1 MSRILSILLVAA
13 CLLLPALDAVA
24 QPLPD
29 PIKLVYRADTR
40 PPSEMF
46 ESGFLGRGSNMDLL
60 AHTLGGSCEETNL
73 ARASTWV
80 SMSAEHATAIGF
92 ATGRLEGIEENGP
105 EHSMWIYTI
114 RPDHTYINVRSV
126 IQSAAIAGWYE
137 QQGYTDAQGD
147 TLAHLLY
154 STLHGTELEVV
165 AHYVA
170 RENIV
175 RAQNVYF
182 NEGGYN
188 LVRGAVETNQRYY
201 RALDTQ
207 ASHDVADLQVFVPAA
222 SIRDDYDSD
231 SDSEGSC
238 SMSCDG
244 SVESASSRSPLAV
257 APRSAHCKVRNGFS
271 QMLLD
276 IIND

>member
-1 MSRILSILLVAA
+1 MSRILSMLLAAA
-13 CLLLPALDAVA
+13 CLLPALDAVA
-24 QPLPD
+24 QPLPE
-29 PIKLVYRADTR
+29 PIKLVYRADSR
-40 PPSEMF
+40 PPEDMF
-46 ESGFLGRGSNMDLL
+46 ASGFFGRGSNMDLL

-80 SMSAEHATAIGF
+80 SMSAEHETAIGF

-114 RPDHTYINVRSV
+114 RPDETYLDVRSV
-126 IQSAAIAGWYE
+126 IQSAAFAGWYG
-137 QQGYTDAQGD
+137 QQGYTSAQGD

-154 STLHGTELEVV
+154 STLLGSEREVV

-170 RENIV
+170 PANIV
-175 RAQNVYF
+175 SAQNVYF

-188 LVRGAVETNQRYY
+188 LVRGTIATNPCY

-207 ASHDVADLQVFVPAA
+207 ASDVVADLHAFVPAA

-271 QMLLD
+271 PMLLD